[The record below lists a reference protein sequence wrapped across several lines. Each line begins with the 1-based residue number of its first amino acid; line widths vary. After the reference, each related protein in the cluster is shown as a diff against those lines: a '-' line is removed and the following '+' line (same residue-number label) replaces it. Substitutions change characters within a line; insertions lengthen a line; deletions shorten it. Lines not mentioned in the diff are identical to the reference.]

1 MNSFLLKTTRSDL
14 SKIDNLEKT
23 VSELLSI
30 GKIAS
35 VSDLISIRGSARHPV
50 KEYYIVSIDSGANES
65 HSVLAQVRKNEVRVF
80 DSNGQF
86 WANKLVST
94 IKVNGVAKKA
104 DLSLSPEKSWNNV
117 GLCTLW
123 SIVIAILMTSTPQ
136 NKRKFYRY
144 LNSGENAE
152 LFISSVFHD
161 FIKSARDNFTTVSSA
176 EKFRTEI
183 VKRIKK
189 C

>member
-14 SKIDNLEKT
+14 SKISNLEKNI
-23 VSELLSI
+23 SELLSI

-65 HSVLAQVRKNEVRVF
+65 HSVLVQVCKNEVRVF
-80 DSNGQF
+80 DSNGKF
-86 WANKLVST
+86 WANKLGS
-94 IKVNGVAKKA
+94 INVNGEAKKSNP
-104 DLSLSPEKSWNNV
+104 SLSPEKSWNNV
-117 GLCTLW
+117 GLCSLW
-123 SIVIAILMTSTPQ
+123 SIVIAILMTSAPRS
-136 NKRKFYRY
+136 KRKFYKY

-161 FIKSARDNFTTVSSA
+161 FIKSDRDNFTTVSSA
-176 EKFRTEI
+176 KKFRTEI
-183 VKRIKK
+183 VRRIKK
-189 C
+189 I

>member
-1 MNSFLLKTTRSDL
+1 MNSFLLKTTQSDL

-30 GKIAS
+30 GKVAS
-35 VSDLISIRGSARHPV
+35 TNDLISIRGSARNPV

-123 SIVIAILMTSTPQ
+123 SIVIAILMTSAPQ

-144 LNSGENAE
+144 LNRGENAE
-152 LFISSVFHD
+152 LFISSIFRD
-161 FIKSARDNFTTVSSA
+161 FIKSARDNFTTASSA
-176 EKFRTEI
+176 EKFRTEV